1 MNLPISIQKDTG
13 IPIYVQL
20 QEQIR
25 LLLHRGVL
33 KPGDPLPTTREIAVA
48 LSINSNTVIRV
59 YRDLQSQKILSLQR
73 GRGTFVAPNY
83 AEGSIL
89 KKDFR
94 KLEKLA
100 DQIISLSR
108 ESGFLVGE
116 LSQFIETRW
125 HATKK
130 QHHE

>member
-1 MNLPISIQKDTG
+1 MKLPISIQKDTG

-25 LLLHRGVL
+25 LLLRQGVL

-59 YRDLQSQKILSLQR
+59 YRDLQNQKILKLER
-73 GRGTFVAPNY
+73 GRGTFVSSSCP
-83 AEGSIL
+83 EGSIL

-100 DQIISLSR
+100 DQLISLSR
-108 ESGFLVGE
+108 ESGFLSGE

-125 HATKK
+125 HVKTK
-130 QHHE
+130 